1 MRSTPRWRPPL
12 SEPLT
17 LFDRIWRSHVVASLE
32 GGADLVAIDRIFLH
46 ERTGAAALNA
56 LAAAARKASD
66 PAPVFAVTN
75 HIVDTRP
82 GHTDQT
88 LMPGIQAFIA

>member
-1 MRSTPRWRPPL
+1 MLTWRRHL

-17 LFDRIWRSHVVASLE
+17 LSDRIWQSHVVAPLD
-32 GGADLVAIDRIFLH
+32 GAADLLAIDRIFLH

-56 LAAAARKASD
+56 LATAGRRVID
-66 PAPVFAVTN
+66 PARVFAVTD

-82 GHTDQT
+82 GRTDQT
-88 LMPGIQAFIA
+88 LMPGGKLS